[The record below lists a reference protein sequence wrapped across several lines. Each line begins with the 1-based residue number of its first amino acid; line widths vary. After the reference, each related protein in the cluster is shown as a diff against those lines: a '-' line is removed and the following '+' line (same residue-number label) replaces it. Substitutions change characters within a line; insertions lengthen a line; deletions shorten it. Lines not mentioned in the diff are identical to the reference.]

1 MIAPQA
7 EMAQILVRKL
17 DEQLQPR
24 LQRRAKGNGRSMEAE
39 AREILREALRQKE
52 PRRGLGSE
60 IVAIFSGM
68 GIGLQKGE
76 ETPEIRR
83 NELLGM
89 FVETLRIPGKPFPA
103 G

>member
-24 LQRRAKGNGRSMEAE
+24 LQRRAKGNGRSMEAA

-68 GIGLQKGE
+68 GIGLKKARRPPKFGE
-76 ETPEIRR
+76 T
-83 NELLGM
+83 NC
-89 FVETLRIPGKPFPA
+89 
-103 G
+103 